1 MFLYSFE
8 ETQHMYAEQYM
19 SCVRLNIT
27 KKKLYRIRARQVL
40 ASANLKLNNALSSES
55 YLNYAV
61 LSVFMRN
68 IIGDT
73 N

>member
-1 MFLYSFE
+1 
-8 ETQHMYAEQYM
+8 MYAEQYM